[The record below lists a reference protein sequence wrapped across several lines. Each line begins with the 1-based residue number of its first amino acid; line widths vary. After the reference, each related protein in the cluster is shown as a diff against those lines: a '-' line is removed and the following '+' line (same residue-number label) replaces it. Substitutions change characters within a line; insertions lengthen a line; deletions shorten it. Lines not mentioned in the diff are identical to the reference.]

1 MSFGAL
7 LLLPVSPNI
16 KLKNSR
22 KMHLTFELS
31 SCSADTRSS
40 SLLQS
45 HPQHNHHNVRSG
57 KPRRSILTRTTTHIH
72 TQAHILLFLLQTVC
86 ILGLALGA
94 ALALPVD
101 PYGPSLLAGPAI
113 SYASP
118 KLLAAPAISSIS
130 YASPKL
136 LAAPAISYAAPK
148 LLAAPAISYAA
159 PKLLAAPTIV
169 QHAAPTLLAAPA
181 PALAVAKVAVAEPYD
196 PNPQYSFSY
205 GVTDQ
210 HTGDSKQQEETLVDG
225 VVHGSYSLAEPDGT
239 IRKVTYTADKVN
251 GFNAVVE
258 KKGVATVAVAKPAL
272 AVAAVPAITKIGY
285 AAPAI
290 AKIGYA
296 APAIAASGYGGHY

>member
-1 MSFGAL
+1 
-7 LLLPVSPNI
+7 
-16 KLKNSR
+16 
-22 KMHLTFELS
+22 MHLTFELS
-31 SCSADTRSS
+31 SCSADQCAS
-40 SLLQS
+40 SLLQP
-45 HPQHNHHNVRSG
+45 HPQHIQQQLHNVRSG
-57 KPRRSILTRTTTHIH
+57 KQSIILARTSAVNTH
-72 TQAHILLFLLQTVC
+72 LLPLQTVC
-86 ILGLALGA
+86 ILGLALGVA
-94 ALALPVD
+94 VAIPID
-101 PYGPSLLAGPAI
+101 PYGSSLLSAGPAI

-130 YASPKL
+130 YAAPKL

-258 KKGVATVAVAKPAL
+258 KKGVAAVAVAKPAL

>member
-1 MSFGAL
+1 M
-7 LLLPVSPNI
+7 
-16 KLKNSR
+16 
-22 KMHLTFELS
+22 
-31 SCSADTRSS
+31 
-40 SLLQS
+40 
-45 HPQHNHHNVRSG
+45 
-57 KPRRSILTRTTTHIH
+57 
-72 TQAHILLFLLQTVC
+72 C
-86 ILGLALGA
+86 ILGLSLGL
-94 ALALPVD
+94 ALAIPID
-101 PYGPSLLAGPAI
+101 PYGPSLLSAPAI
-113 SYASP
+113 SYAAP

-136 LAAPAISYAAPK
+136 LAAPAISYAAPAISYAAPK

-159 PKLLAAPTIV
+159 PKLLAAP
-169 QHAAPTLLAAPA
+169 
-181 PALAVAKVAVAEPYD
+181 ALAVAKVALPEPYD

-272 AVAAVPAITKIGY
+272 AVAAVPAITKIAY

>member
-1 MSFGAL
+1 M
-7 LLLPVSPNI
+7 
-16 KLKNSR
+16 
-22 KMHLTFELS
+22 
-31 SCSADTRSS
+31 
-40 SLLQS
+40 
-45 HPQHNHHNVRSG
+45 
-57 KPRRSILTRTTTHIH
+57 
-72 TQAHILLFLLQTVC
+72 C
-86 ILGLALGA
+86 ILGLALG
-94 ALALPVD
+94 LAVAIPID
-101 PYGPSLLAGPAI
+101 PYGPSLLSAPAI
-113 SYASP
+113 SYAAP

-130 YASPKL
+130 YAAPKL

-159 PKLLAAPTIV
+159 PKLLAAP
-169 QHAAPTLLAAPA
+169 
-181 PALAVAKVAVAEPYD
+181 ALAVAKVAEPEPYD

-205 GVTDQ
+205 GVTD
-210 HTGDSKQQEETLVDG
+210 HKTGDSKQQEETLVDG

-272 AVAAVPAITKIGY
+272 AVAAVPAITKIAY

-296 APAIAASGYGGHY
+296 APAIAVSGYGGHY